1 MWWDG
6 QGSSGGVT
14 KPKFFDAHNLI
25 SSSITGLTFKNTP
38 VQMMSIDDAT
48 DLTIT
53 DVTQNNLDGNT
64 GDSSTEAV
72 NTDAFDIGSSTG
84 VTITGAV
91 INNQDDCLAINSGTC
106 KFEIYRLSFED
117 MVFIKSKAFLTR
129 NCSYYLQ

>member
-1 MWWDG
+1 
-6 QGSSGGVT
+6 
-14 KPKFFDAHNLI
+14 
-25 SSSITGLTFKNTP
+25 
-38 VQMMSIDDAT
+38 MMSIDDAT

-106 KFEIYRLSFED
+106 KFEIYRLFFED
-117 MVFIKSKAFLTR
+117 MVFIKSKVFLTR